1 MDPKMMLPYD
11 VMDAEDHLL
20 VFSLF
25 FILDNTKFG
34 WCCQFFEKRCDDQ
47 VSYQFVGKHTMPLP
61 RR

>member
-1 MDPKMMLPYD
+1 MDPKMTLPYD

-47 VSYQFVGKHTMPLP
+47 VS
-61 RR
+61 